1 MRVQFRGTGVAVW
14 VGNVNSKT
22 APTAAEIAGGVR
34 LQGFLDPGGMDTPR
48 TGKTIDISD
57 AGSRFNKTA
66 AGSYGGDAGK
76 LTAYRDS
83 LLATDLAWATL
94 VDGAV
99 GFLVIARF
107 GFAQSGTTGLGTAAG
122 VAATGDRCEVWP
134 STVIVRAP
142 VNIADGKANMFTAD
156 LAFTDDPALDALVP

>member
-14 VGNVNSKT
+14 VANVASKT
-22 APTAAEIAGGVR
+22 GPTATEIAGGVR
-34 LQGFLDPGGMDTPR
+34 LQGQLDTGGLDTPR

-76 LTAYRDS
+76 ITAYRDS
-83 LLATDLAWATL
+83 LLATDLAWSTL

-99 GFLVIARF
+99 GFLIIARF
-107 GFAQSGTTGLGTAAG
+107 GFAQSGTTGLGTASG
-122 VAATGDRCEVWP
+122 VAQTGDRCEVWP
-134 STVIVRAP
+134 ATVIVRAP
-142 VNIADGKANMFTAD
+142 MSIADGKANQFTAD